1 MPKSR
6 QQKEETLKAL
16 VDGFSQA
23 KSAVFVNF
31 DKLTVA
37 DITDFRRRC
46 RKQGLT
52 YIVAKKT
59 LLAKAIEQNKLGE
72 VDVNQFKL
80 GVGTVFGLTDEVAPA
95 QVVAEFAKDHEAMS
109 ILGGVMM
116 TNPDGQ
122 KYVNAEAV
130 TALSKLPSKEI
141 LLGQLVRTI
150 QGPISGFANVL
161 AGNLRGL
168 VQVMNAIKE
177 QKPAA

>member
-37 DITDFRRRC
+37 DITDFRRRV
-46 RKQGLT
+46 RKEGLS

-59 LLAKAIEQNKLGE
+59 LLRKAVEQNKLSE
-72 VDVNQFKL
+72 VDVNLFKQ
-80 GVGTVFGLTDEVAPA
+80 GVGTVFGMTDEVAPA
-95 QVVAEFAKDHEAMS
+95 QVVAGFAKDHEAMS

-116 TNPDGQ
+116 TNAEGQ
-122 KYVNAEAV
+122 KFV
-130 TALSKLPSKEI
+130 TADSVKALSLLPSKEV

-168 VQVMNAIKE
+168 VQVMDAIKK
-177 QKPAA
+177 QKPA